1 MLSLSRLASA
11 ANQDEGLINE
21 HNYLNASL
29 AFHATV
35 GIAPNYTRVLCSGI
49 FRRRRYCLRE
59 VLDKLMPFMVHK
71 AALLG
76 VAGKVSPQA
85 PTL

>member
-1 MLSLSRLASA
+1 
-11 ANQDEGLINE
+11 
-21 HNYLNASL
+21 
-29 AFHATV
+29 
-35 GIAPNYTRVLCSGI
+35 
-49 FRRRRYCLRE
+49 
-59 VLDKLMPFMVHK
+59 LMPFMVHK